1 MIEEGHVEL
10 GEALEKAE
18 GEFRRWHFE
27 QVKNYINALDVAY
40 QWITLDE
47 EAEDDATKASRRGKP
62 IN

>member
-1 MIEEGHVEL
+1 
-10 GEALEKAE
+10 LEKAE